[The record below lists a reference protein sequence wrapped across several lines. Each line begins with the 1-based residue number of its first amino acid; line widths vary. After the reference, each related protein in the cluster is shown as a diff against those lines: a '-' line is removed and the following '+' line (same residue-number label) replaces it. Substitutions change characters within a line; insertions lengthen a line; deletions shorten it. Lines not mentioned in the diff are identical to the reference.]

1 MSSGL
6 HRVVQ
11 LLLATRAAGLTTSTS
26 LKVTRGCARS
36 ELLELLRPS
45 ASVAPLPVTGRVAE
59 LVDELELQGMVPAT
73 PAFLAAAAN
82 GRWQLRAL
90 LGPDGL
96 ELPAAGLPLAGVG
109 LGVSEQHFEL
119 DPMTRAGGLCG
130 RLVSSTDFTLR
141 ESEAEPL
148 AGRLQSEADV
158 YLTDHANTLHLKAAA
173 HNLELP
179 RLPSAPIEA
188 LIGALHSQL
197 SAEFRTDE
205 GMRVSLQTM
214 YLDERVHISR
224 CTTRGLAG
232 LCAVHVRPEA
242 TSS

>member
-1 MSSGL
+1 MPPLVGVRPFPGDDAGSRMMSSGL

-73 PAFLAAAAN
+73 PAFLAFGLN

-96 ELPAAGLPLAGVG
+96 ELPAAGLPLACCGTLAPAPRRIASPRAPRRENPSPNPSPSLNPSASPSPNPSRRRPASRRRW
-109 LGVSEQHFEL
+109 LGRERAAL
-119 DPMTRAGGLCG
+119 RAGPDDARG
-130 RLVSSTDFTLR
+130 R
-141 ESEAEPL
+141 A
-148 AGRLQSEADV
+148 
-158 YLTDHANTLHLKAAA
+158 
-173 HNLELP
+173 
-179 RLPSAPIEA
+179 
-188 LIGALHSQL
+188 
-197 SAEFRTDE
+197 
-205 GMRVSLQTM
+205 
-214 YLDERVHISR
+214 
-224 CTTRGLAG
+224 
-232 LCAVHVRPEA
+232 VRPA
-242 TSS
+242 GQLH

>member
-73 PAFLAAAAN
+73 PAFLAFGLN

-96 ELPAAGLPLAGVG
+96 ELPAAGLPLACCGTLAPAPRRIASPRAPRRENPSPNPSRRRPASRRRW
-109 LGVSEQHFEL
+109 LGRERAAL
-119 DPMTRAGGLCG
+119 RAGPDDARG
-130 RLVSSTDFTLR
+130 R
-141 ESEAEPL
+141 A
-148 AGRLQSEADV
+148 
-158 YLTDHANTLHLKAAA
+158 
-173 HNLELP
+173 
-179 RLPSAPIEA
+179 
-188 LIGALHSQL
+188 
-197 SAEFRTDE
+197 
-205 GMRVSLQTM
+205 
-214 YLDERVHISR
+214 
-224 CTTRGLAG
+224 
-232 LCAVHVRPEA
+232 VRPA
-242 TSS
+242 GQLH